1 MNESNMPRDLSHED
15 LQYDPADG
23 FAEPAPAPAI
33 LVSSKHRRSA
43 CIGRIAAAMAKAQ
56 GTMKG
61 ALKDSA
67 NPFFK
72 SKYADLASV
81 WADCRQPLSDNEI
94 AVFQLPA
101 TEGRKVSITTLLA
114 HPSDQWIE
122 NQLEMESKD
131 ASPQGVG
138 SAITYARRYALAAMV
153 GAYQID
159 DDGEQAQGRQAASN
173 TLPEGR
179 PEQPQNFADA
189 KALAEKFRAAL
200 KTGIDGRVVDVHVE
214 ANKNQDLYLAASQQ
228 LKPAEK
234 TAIKAAIERVRN
246 PNTNRAQ
253 AEEAAEA

>member
-1 MNESNMPRDLSHED
+1 MNETSMPRDLGAED
-15 LQYDPADG
+15 LPYDHVDD
-23 FAEPAPAPAI
+23 FSQAESAPAI
-33 LVSSKHRRSA
+33 LVSSKNRRS
-43 CIGRIAAAMAKAQ
+43 GRFGKLAAAMAKAQ

-81 WADCRQPLSDNEI
+81 WSDCRQPLSENEI
-94 AVFQLPA
+94 AVFQMPA
-101 TEGRKVSITTLLA
+101 TCGKKVTITTLLA
-114 HPSDQWIE
+114 HPSDQWLE
-122 NQLEMESKD
+122 NELEMESKD

-159 DDGEQAQGRQAASN
+159 DDGETAQGRQNGAS

-179 PEQPQNFADA
+179 PEQPQNFAEA
-189 KALAEKFRAAL
+189 KALADKFRAAL
-200 KTGIDGRVVDVHVE
+200 KGGVDGRVYDVHVE

-228 LKPAEK
+228 LKPPEK
-234 TAIKAAIERVRN
+234 AAIKAAIERVRN
-246 PNTNRAQ
+246 PNTNRAP
-253 AEEAAEA
+253 AEETAEA